1 MRLGK
6 YILTLAFLAVG
17 LNLIAQTDIIQY
29 GKLEVKAIDAKTK
42 KPIEYAVVTIENDSF
57 KKSRCTDSNGMFV
70 LDNVTFGIYNIY
82 SSFTGYPKMKL
93 QSVSINKD
101 SITYLKFE
109 MIYSGKNSCMH
120 CDLKLPLKVF
130 IKPDE
135 PTQQNLNNKQIMR
148 MPY

>member
-1 MRLGK
+1 MNHLK
-6 YILTLAFLAVG
+6 YILTLAILVIG
-17 LNLIAQTDIIQY
+17 LNLFAQTDTVQY
-29 GKLEVKAIDAKTK
+29 GKLEVKVIDAKTK

-57 KKSRCTDSNGMFV
+57 KKSHYTDSNGLFV
-70 LDNVTFGIYNIY
+70 LDNVPFGIYNIY

-93 QSVSINKD
+93 QSIGLNKD

-135 PTQQNLNNKQIMR
+135 PTQQNFNNNQIMR

>member
-1 MRLGK
+1 M
-6 YILTLAFLAVG
+6 F
-17 LNLIAQTDIIQY
+17 AQSDTVQY
-29 GKLEVKAIDAKTK
+29 GKLEVKVIDAKTK
-42 KPIEYAVVTIENDSF
+42 KPIEYAMVTIENDSF
-57 KKSRCTDSNGMFV
+57 KKSHCSDSNGLFI
-70 LDNVTFGIYNIY
+70 LDKVTFGIYNIY
-82 SSFTGYPKMKL
+82 SSFTGYSKMKL
-93 QSVSINKD
+93 QNVCINKD

-148 MPY
+148 MPF